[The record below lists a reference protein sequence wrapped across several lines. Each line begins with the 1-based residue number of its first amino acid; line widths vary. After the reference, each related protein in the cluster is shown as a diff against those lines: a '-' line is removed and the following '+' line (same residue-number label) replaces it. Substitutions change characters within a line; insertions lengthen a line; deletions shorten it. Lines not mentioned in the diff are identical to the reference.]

1 MTRHTTDEEYPRP
14 YDDGSTGVEV
24 EDVSSGEPI
33 KEPFD
38 PTQIRVY
45 PRPFTVD
52 LLLKRIDRN
61 GLTLSPGFQRR
72 AGIWNEETQSRLIE
86 SLLIRIPISA
96 FYIDATDEDEW
107 LVVDGL
113 QRLTTLK
120 RFVLDRDLKLS
131 GLEYLTEF
139 ECKTYDDLE
148 LRFQRRILET
158 QVYVYMIEKGTPPD
172 VKFNIFKRINT
183 GGLPLS
189 AQEIRHTLN
198 QGKAPEFLRRLA
210 ESEPFLSATAH
221 GISDRRMAAQ
231 ECVLRFVAFTLTPY
245 TDYRKGD
252 LDSFLNETMGR
263 MNEMSDD
270 ELAELKRR
278 FAQAMEVA
286 REIFGDDAFRKRYDN
301 EHRRYPINKALF
313 EAWAV
318 NLGKLDKEQVSDLT
332 QNGEVLKDKFIE
344 LMNASEFNSA
354 VSQGTGSPKRVRI
367 RFEEIER
374 IIQEVLT

>member
-1 MTRHTTDEEYPRP
+1 MTEHITDEREYPRP
-14 YDDGSTGVEV
+14 DDGSTGVEI
-24 EDVSSGEPI
+24 EDISSGEPI
-33 KEPFD
+33 REPFD

-45 PRPFTVD
+45 PRPMTVD

-61 GLTLSPGFQRR
+61 GLILSPGFQRR

-96 FYIDATDEDEW
+96 FYIDGTDEDEW

-131 GLEYLTEF
+131 GLEYLAEF
-139 ECKTYDDLE
+139 EGRTYDDLE
-148 LRFQRRILET
+148 LRFQRRIRET

-189 AQEIRHTLN
+189 AQEIRHALN
-198 QGKAPEFLRRLA
+198 QGKAPEFLRQLA
-210 ESEPFLSATAH
+210 ESKPFLHATAH
-221 GISDRRMAAQ
+221 GISDKRMAAQ

-245 TDYRKGD
+245 TNYRKGD
-252 LDSFLNETMGR
+252 LDNFLNETMGR
-263 MNEMSDD
+263 MNEMSGG
-270 ELAELKRR
+270 ELAELERQ
-278 FAQAMEVA
+278 FVQAMELA
-286 REIFGDDAFRKRYDN
+286 REIFDDDAFRKRYDK

-318 NLGKLDKEQVSDLT
+318 NLGKLSQEHVSALV
-332 QNGEVLKDKFIE
+332 QNREALKDKFIE
-344 LMNASEFNSA
+344 LMNTSDFNSA

-374 IIQEVLT
+374 IIQEVLV